1 MRKTIHTYT
10 FTILSSIFI
19 IYNQEREGMILDIAF
34 MARKNPDK
42 KQQDQPTEADGR
54 NCQAFNGPT
63 SVPCSGAQ
71 KSSNHRFHT
80 PRPYITILCA
90 HTHTHA
96 CLHTC
101 ILCIFHIYY
110 TYSISIDLCI
120 YLSYIYIYI
129 YMCIYIY
136 IYILYKLPIHPASQ
150 PASDACT
157 HTYTHI
163 HRYVYMHTHCDY
175 SVRLVPECSTL
186 RTSEISRK
194 HDCR

>member
-129 YMCIYIY
+129 YICVYIYIY
-136 IYILYKLPIHPASQ
+136 IYYINYPSIQPASQ
-150 PASDACT
+150 PAMHA
-157 HTYTHI
+157 HIPTHI
-163 HRYVYMHTHCDY
+163 YIGMYICIHT
-175 SVRLVPECSTL
+175 VITL
-186 RTSEISRK
+186 
-194 HDCR
+194 